1 MKAWIVEQTGM
12 GDGKSLGPT
21 GFGASAHI
29 VLQTARHL
37 YPDSPVFVFARR
49 EATRE
54 FALSLGASWAGAAGD
69 TPPELVDCI
78 IDTTPAW
85 EPVVRALEC
94 LSPGGRLV
102 INAIRKEAGI
112 RPEVEIVPF
121 GNANQAFPDM
131 KFKGGRGARVLHFQD

>member
-12 GDGKSLGPT
+12 GDGKSLGLT

-94 LSPGGRLV
+94 LSPGG
-102 INAIRKEAGI
+102 EAGH
-112 RPEVEIVPF
+112 
-121 GNANQAFPDM
+121 QCHQ
-131 KFKGGRGARVLHFQD
+131 KGSRNPARGRDRAVR